1 MKIFSA
7 IKQPLPNNSS
17 SNLSAAKLVL
27 FIKKHTKMP
36 HTIKQTILTGSLLL
50 ALIVASAGIGTQP
63 SDTAVGKKAPVV
75 QLDRVQSA
83 INADELKGKYVLIT
97 FWSSSD
103 AASREVCNRYN
114 AWFNVNHPDDARFVG
129 INFDDSPELFREIVR
144 RDSLNPADQYCVS
157 RPEAEAIFRTYHLE
171 KGYGSLL
178 VSPQGRIVSHNP
190 DPARLSEILS

>member
-103 AASREVCNRYN
+103 AASREACNRYN

-129 INFDDSPELFREIVR
+129 INFDDSPEMFREIVR

-178 VSPQGRIVSHNP
+178 VSPQGRIVSHK
-190 DPARLSEILS
+190 DRKSVV

>member
-103 AASREVCNRYN
+103 AASREACNRYN

-129 INFDDSPELFREIVR
+129 INFDDSPEMFREIVR

-190 DPARLSEILS
+190 DPARLSEIIT